1 SLVVDDQVV
10 TEAKLLAIWTDDQA
24 LSTKIDHEVARATGH
39 AELADNIQEGVRA
52 WEVGDD
58 ATATRCIGR
67 AVQLAH
73 EAGDDQ
79 RLEELA
85 SFAEIRNPATGTVV
99 IRKDADKVAAM
110 TLDTHSTKTVLPS
123 VASESGSP

>member
-1 SLVVDDQVV
+1 MCPGKRSRDLAQVDLPQ
-10 TEAKLLAIWTDDQA
+10 EQR
-24 LSTKIDHEVARATGH
+24 HENQSNAESQVARATGH